1 MIAILLQDINAREMK
16 MYVHTEISK
25 YAASGNGVFHR
36 LEREAFLETPI
47 WEELW

>member
-25 YAASGNGVFHR
+25 YAASGNGVLAVWREKLFSDHA
-36 LEREAFLETPI
+36 LEDEV
-47 WEELW
+47 